1 MKELDVEAECEGQR
15 PCGLEALYISSLL
28 ESVQWDGEERAPASY
43 QTIAKRESSVPHRD
57 RARNNESHF
66 SQHRYNFKGAR
77 ITKMLLISGSCAEG
91 NLAQEAFLL
100 TTFEVIL
107 KRFPQFVTSEKREI
121 HLRMPRGVE
130 MSVKQV
136 LHILEGP

>member
-1 MKELDVEAECEGQR
+1 
-15 PCGLEALYISSLL
+15 
-28 ESVQWDGEERAPASY
+28 
-43 QTIAKRESSVPHRD
+43 
-57 RARNNESHF
+57 
-66 SQHRYNFKGAR
+66 
-77 ITKMLLISGSCAEG
+77 MLLISGSCAEG